1 MILEVRNTIMKFLTN
16 LLFGTAALA
25 LAGCV
30 GIKTQDLSSNSSPM
44 NPNAPEGSAPAM
56 AFLMSD
62 TNLLTLTSSEEK
74 PASSEHDQHGAKP
87 ESKPAH
93 KHDHE

>member
-1 MILEVRNTIMKFLTN
+1 MKPLTN
-16 LLFGTAALA
+16 LLFGTLTLA

-30 GIKTQDLSSNSSPM
+30 GVKMQNLSSKSGPM
-44 NPNAPEGSAPAM
+44 NPNEVEGSLPPM

-62 TNLLTLTSSEEK
+62 TNLVMVTSSEEK
-74 PASSEHDQHGAKP
+74 PASSEHEKHKAKP